1 MNSDQGG
8 DWHPDGQVGDFE
20 AMPSALPAA
29 IADNAIALIGETPL
43 VRLDRLV
50 REVRLE
56 AEILIKLE
64 YLNPFASTKD
74 RVARAMIEAL
84 EAERRIAPERT
95 VLVEATTGS
104 LGISLAHIA
113 ARRGYRLILTL
124 PELPS
129 LGPVVK
135 LLGHLGARVE
145 PTPAELGI
153 RGAIDR
159 ARELVRAVPGA
170 VTTDQFTNPVNPA
183 AHATTAYEIWRDCA
197 GVIDCLIVG
206 IGSGGTLTG
215 CARYLKARRPDLL
228 VIGVEPSA
236 SAVVAGEPPGRHGI
250 IGLGPGFVPDVLDLS
265 LIDEIVKVP
274 DTLAVE
280 VARLTARL
288 ENVAGGLST
297 GANIAAALTIAARP
311 EMQGRRIVTLAPSAA
326 ERYSESMLFDPIDEM
341 DLQRGA

>member
-8 DWHPDGQVGDFE
+8 DWHAESPAGDIE
-20 AMPSALPAA
+20 TMASALPAI
-29 IADNAIALIGETPL
+29 IADDAAALIGETPL

-50 REVRLE
+50 REVRLD

-64 YLNPFASTKD
+64 YLNPFGSHKD
-74 RVARAMIEAL
+74 RAARAMVDAL
-84 EAERRIAPERT
+84 EAEGRIAPERT
-95 VLVEATTGS
+95 ILVEATTGS
-104 LGISLAHIA
+104 LGISLANIA
-113 ARRGYRLILTL
+113 ARRRYRLILTL
-124 PELPS
+124 PDLPS

-145 PTPAELGI
+145 LTPAELGI
-153 RGAIDR
+153 QGALER

-170 VTTDQFTNPVNPA
+170 VTTDQFTNPINAA
-183 AHATTAYEIWRDCA
+183 AHEMTAYEIWRDCS
-197 GVIDCLIVG
+197 GQIDCLIVG
-206 IGSGGTLTG
+206 IGTGGTLTG
-215 CARYLKARRPDLL
+215 CARYLKARQPSLQ

-236 SAVVAGEPPGRHGI
+236 SAVIAGDPPGRHGI
-250 IGLGPGFVPDVLDLS
+250 IGLGPGFVPDILDLS

-280 VARLTARL
+280 AARLTARM
-288 ENVAGGLST
+288 ENIAGGLST
-297 GANIAAALTIAARP
+297 GANIAAALTIAARS
-311 EMQGRRIVTLAPSAA
+311 EMQGRRIVTLAPSPA